1 MFSLYGVH
9 FLVLI
14 FGILVI
20 WLIRRKYRKITP
32 MEFTVIIILYVLLV
46 LLFTEPIVNWIRR
59 MQF

>member
-1 MFSLYGVH
+1 MFCLYGVH

-20 WLIRRKYRKITP
+20 WLIRRKYRKIKP